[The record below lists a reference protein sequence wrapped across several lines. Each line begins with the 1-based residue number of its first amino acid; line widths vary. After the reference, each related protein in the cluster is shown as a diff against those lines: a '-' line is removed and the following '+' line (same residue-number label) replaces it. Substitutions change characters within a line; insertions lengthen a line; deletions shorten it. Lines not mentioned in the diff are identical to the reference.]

1 MTEVRRARPSDVD
14 AMVGLI
20 HELADY
26 ERAPEE
32 CHITSEQLHKA
43 LFGPDPAVF
52 AHVAELD
59 GEVVGCALWFKNF
72 STWDGVHGIYL
83 EDLYVR
89 PSARGSGLG
98 KALLVALADECVRQG
113 YTRLQWS
120 VLNWNEPAIGFYH
133 SLGAV
138 PLDEWTTYRVSGAAL
153 ETLAGANRVTREPLG

>member
-1 MTEVRRARPSDVD
+1 MTEVRRAAPSDVD
-14 AMVGLI
+14 SMVGLI

-26 ERAPEE
+26 ERAPQE
-32 CHITSEQLHKA
+32 CHITSDQLHKA

-52 AHVAELD
+52 AHVAELA
-59 GEVVGCALWFKNF
+59 GEVVGCALWFRNF

-153 ETLAGANRVTREPLG
+153 EKLAGAR

>member
-1 MTEVRRARPSDVD
+1 
-14 AMVGLI
+14 MVELV

-32 CHITSEQLHKA
+32 CHLTAEQLHTA
-43 LFGPDPAVF
+43 LFGSDPALF
-52 AHVAELD
+52 AHVAELGGD
-59 GEVVGCALWFKNF
+59 VVGCALWFKNF

-98 KALLVALADECVRQG
+98 KALLVALADECVRRG

-153 ETLAGANRVTREPLG
+153 HNLAGVS

>member
-1 MTEVRRARPSDVD
+1 MTEVRRATPSDVD
-14 AMVGLI
+14 AMVELI

-32 CHITSEQLHKA
+32 CHVTSAQLHTA

-59 GEVVGCALWFKNF
+59 GVVVGCAVWFKNF
-72 STWDGVHGIYL
+72 STWDGVHGIHL

-98 KALLVALADECVRQG
+98 RALLVALADECVRQG

-133 SLGAV
+133 ALGAV

-153 ETLAGANRVTREPLG
+153 TTLAGTGRVSREPLG

>member
-1 MTEVRRARPSDVD
+1 MTDVRRATPSDVD

-32 CHITSEQLHKA
+32 CHITSAQLHKA
-43 LFGPDPAVF
+43 LFGNDPAVF
-52 AHVAELD
+52 AHVAELG

-72 STWDGVHGIYL
+72 STWDGVHGIHL

-89 PSARGSGLG
+89 PGARGSGLG
-98 KALLVALADECVRQG
+98 KALLAALAEECVRQD

-120 VLNWNEPAIGFYH
+120 VLNWNEPAIGFYD

-153 ETLAGANRVTREPLG
+153 RKLAGAR

>member
-1 MTEVRRARPSDVD
+1 MSEVRRARPSDVD

-26 ERAPEE
+26 ERAPEQ
-32 CHITSEQLHKA
+32 CHITSAQLHTA
-43 LFGPDPAVF
+43 LFGPEPALF

-98 KALLVALADECVRQG
+98 KALLVTLAEECVRNG

-120 VLNWNEPAIGFYH
+120 VLNWNEPAIGFYDA
-133 SLGAV
+133 LGAV
-138 PLDEWTTYRVSGAAL
+138 PLDEWIAYRVSGDAL
-153 ETLAGANRVTREPLG
+153 RNLAGAG

>member
-1 MTEVRRARPSDVD
+1 VD
-14 AMVGLI
+14 AMVELV

-32 CHITSEQLHKA
+32 CHLTAKQLHVA
-43 LFGPDPAVF
+43 LFGPDPALF

-59 GEVVGCALWFKNF
+59 GEMVGCALWFKNF

-89 PSARGSGLG
+89 PGARGSGLG
-98 KALLVALADECVRQG
+98 KALLIALAEECVRRG
-113 YTRLQWS
+113 YTRLQWW
-120 VLNWNEPAIGFYH
+120 VLNWNEPAIGFYR

-138 PLDEWTTYRVSGAAL
+138 AMDEWTVFRVSGPAL
-153 ETLAGANRVTREPLG
+153 TQLATE

>member
-14 AMVGLI
+14 AIVELI

-43 LFGPDPAVF
+43 LFGSDPAVF

-59 GEVVGCALWFKNF
+59 GDVVGCALWFKNF

-153 ETLAGANRVTREPLG
+153 EKLAGANRVTREPLG

>member
-1 MTEVRRARPSDVD
+1 VD
-14 AMVGLI
+14 AVVGLI

-32 CHITSEQLHKA
+32 CHVTSAQLHKA

-52 AHVAELD
+52 AHVAELG
-59 GEVVGCALWFKNF
+59 GEVVGCALWLKNF

-138 PLDEWTTYRVSGAAL
+138 PLDEWTTYRVSGDAL
-153 ETLAGANRVTREPLG
+153 HKLSGVR

>member
-1 MTEVRRARPSDVD
+1 MSEVRRVRPSDVD
-14 AMVGLI
+14 AVVGLI
-20 HELADY
+20 YELAEY

-32 CHITSEQLHKA
+32 CHITGEQLRTA

-52 AHVAELD
+52 GHIAELD
-59 GEVVGCALWFKNF
+59 GTVAGCALWFKNF

-138 PLDEWTTYRVSGAAL
+138 PLDEWTGYRVTGDAL
-153 ETLAGANRVTREPLG
+153 RDLAGVR

>member
-1 MTEVRRARPSDVD
+1 MTEVRRATPSDVD
-14 AMVGLI
+14 AVVELI

-32 CHITSEQLHKA
+32 CHVTSAQLHTA
-43 LFGPDPAVF
+43 LFGADPAVF

-59 GEVVGCALWFKNF
+59 GAVVGCAVWFKNF

-98 KALLVALADECVRQG
+98 RALLVALADECVRQG

-133 SLGAV
+133 ALGAV

-153 ETLAGANRVTREPLG
+153 TTLAGTGRVSREPLG